1 MADLKQHQ
9 IDYMQDF
16 NLTLEEFKDK
26 QDANREASVEWRA
39 QYGPRRQSGSQ
50 QGQGPPNYGPQYD
63 ASGREKKET
72 YLARINGTEED
83 WAKVER
89 HGLRK
94 REMWLGSQAQ
104 KEWWSSMNR
113 GPDKQ
118 TAIDYMV
125 GAAGVTPGSVE
136 ESAMVTAATYGPPI
150 SERAVGARRRRLKQL
165 RSQRALQQA
174 LRARR
179 YGPSQ

>member
-26 QDANREASVEWRA
+26 QDANREASVEWLA
-39 QYGPRRQSGSQ
+39 QYGPRNLDSSGPAF
-50 QGQGPPNYGPQYD
+50 GTEG
-63 ASGREKKET
+63 KES
-72 YLARINGTEED
+72 YLARTNGTEED

>member
-16 NLTLEEFKDK
+16 NLTLEAFKDK
-26 QDANREASVEWRA
+26 QAANRKASVEWLA
-39 QYGPRRQSGSQ
+39 QYGPRR
-50 QGQGPPNYGPQYD
+50 GQGD
-63 ASGREKKET
+63 RARTEEKEI
-72 YLARINGTEED
+72 YLKRINGTEED
-83 WAKVER
+83 WAKVVR
-89 HGLRK
+89 HKYRAA
-94 REMWLGSQAQ
+94 EQWLGSQAQ
-104 KEWWSSMNR
+104 KDWWSSMNR

-118 TAIDYMV
+118 TAV